1 MPSGRVR
8 RGHGM
13 SGRDEFDD
21 DRDQQQDPEGPEAVG
36 DRCKGDD
43 SSLPFGPGYLDNL
56 LALEDAPVKE
66 GSLDLLVPDLSDRWP
81 EPRLLS
87 QRDVWFLPHRTPFPL
102 DDLDEDGARRLLDE
116 IGDLA
121 GDLHRVAAR
130 DEALTTSSGTR
141 WAMAAA
147 GVPTIAEL
155 DPHAWLESTVLVRA
169 LRDRCR

>member
-1 MPSGRVR
+1 V
-8 RGHGM
+8 

-21 DRDQQQDPEGPEAVG
+21 DRDQHQDPEGSKDAG
-36 DRCKGDD
+36 DRYND

-66 GSLDLLVPDLSDRWP
+66 GSLNMLVPALSDRWP

-87 QRDVWFLPHRTPFPL
+87 QREVWFQQDRASVPL
-102 DDLDEDGARRLLDE
+102 ADLDEDGARRLLDVIE
-116 IGDLA
+116 DVGA
-121 GDLHRVAAR
+121 DLHRIATR
-130 DEALTTSSGTR
+130 DEALTTSSGAR

-147 GVPTIAEL
+147 GIPTIAEL
-155 DPHAWLESTVLVRA
+155 DPRAWLESTILVRA

>member
-1 MPSGRVR
+1 V
-8 RGHGM
+8 

-21 DRDQQQDPEGPEAVG
+21 DRDQHQDPEGSKDAG
-36 DRCKGDD
+36 DRYND

-66 GSLDLLVPDLSDRWP
+66 GSLNMLVPDLSDRWP

-87 QRDVWFLPHRTPFPL
+87 QREVWFLPHRTLVPL
-102 DDLDEDGARRLLDE
+102 DDLDEDGARRLLDA
-116 IGDLA
+116 IKDLA
-121 GDLHRVAAR
+121 ADLHRVAAR

-155 DPHAWLESTVLVRA
+155 DPHAWLESTVLVHA